1 MSSSEGSFNA
11 YDEEKGPAV
20 DAVKVTEAKDFKRV
34 ESGPLAKL
42 WDIVLWLDEKF
53 GVEVR
58 GVERVPESER
68 HHYSIMDAGWLWMS
82 ANMTISTV
90 SLGTLSN
97 SIYGMG
103 LTDAALVIVFFN
115 LLCTLPVG
123 LFSTWGMQSGLR
135 QMMIGR
141 FSFGWLWIYFPVL
154 LNCLACLGWSCINS
168 IAGAQA
174 LAAVAG
180 HDSPHKLPV
189 AVGIVIIAIVTMF
202 VALFGYRYVHL
213 FERYAS
219 IPVFVILCILLGQAA
234 PHVTASISPPGTAT
248 AASCLSYGAT
258 VAGFALGW
266 TSLAADYT
274 VNFPADSSKVKVFFY
289 TYTGLNL
296 PLIFCE
302 VIGAVLMHT
311 FEKKPS
317 WEQAYNVDHFG
328 GLLGAPLTGPMG
340 GFGKF
345 LLVILAM
352 SIVANNIPNM
362 YSFALTFQ
370 TLGSQAQK
378 IPRMFLVILGTGIYI
393 AVAIPGASSFEDF
406 LDLMLVILSYWL
418 AIYSCILIEE
428 FFIFRQG
435 SFTKGFDLER
445 YNDLSALP
453 IGLAAFGATAI
464 GACGAVLG
472 MAQVWWIGPIA
483 KAIEPKFGADIGF
496 LLSFG
501 FSGVAYPPLR
511 YLERKYFG
519 K

>member
-1 MSSSEGSFNA
+1 MSSDGSLNA
-11 YDEEKGPAV
+11 YDEEKGPAF
-20 DAVKVTEAKDFKRV
+20 DAVKVTEASDFKRV
-34 ESGPLAKL
+34 QTGPLAKL
-42 WDIVLWLDEKF
+42 WDVVLWLDQKF

-68 HHYSIMDAGWLWMS
+68 RHYSIMDAGWLWMS

-90 SLGTLSN
+90 SLGTLSS

-141 FSFGWLWIYFPVL
+141 FSFGYVWIYFPIL
-154 LNCLACLGWSCINS
+154 LNCLACIGWSCINS

-189 AVGIVIIAIVTMF
+189 AAGIVIIAIVTMF

-219 IPVFVILCILLGQAA
+219 IPVFIILCILLGQAA
-234 PHVTASISPPGTAT
+234 PYVTSSISPPGTAT

-289 TYTGLNL
+289 TYTGLNV

-302 VIGAVLMHT
+302 TIGALLMHT
-311 FEKKPS
+311 WTQKTT
-317 WEQAYNVDHFG
+317 WEDAYHADEFG
-328 GLLGAPLTGPMG
+328 GLLGAPLVGPMG

-370 TLGSQAQK
+370 AFGSYAQA

-393 AVAIPGASSFEDF
+393 AVAIAGANSFEQF

-428 FFIFRQG
+428 HFIFRKG
-435 SFTKGFDLER
+435 SFQKGYALER
-445 YNDLSALP
+445 YNDTSALP
-453 IGLAAFGATAI
+453 VGFAAFFATAV
-464 GACGAVLG
+464 GAAGAVLG
-472 MAQVWWIGPIA
+472 MSQVWFSGPIA
-483 KAIEPKFGADIGF
+483 LAIEPKFGADVGF

-501 FSGVAYPPLR
+501 FAGVAYPPAR
-511 YLERKYFG
+511 YLERKFMG

>member
-11 YDEEKGPAV
+11 YDEEKSPEV
-20 DAVKVTEAKDFKRV
+20 VKVTEAKDFKRV
-34 ESGPLAKL
+34 QSGPLAKL

-58 GVERVPESER
+58 GVERVPETER
-68 HHYSIMDAGWLWMS
+68 HHASIMDAGWLWMS

-115 LLCTLPVG
+115 LLCTLPVA
-123 LFSTWGMQSGLR
+123 LFSTWGMSSGLR

-141 FSFGWLWIYFPVL
+141 FSFGWLWIYFPII
-154 LNCLACLGWSCINS
+154 LNCLACIGWSCINS

-189 AVGIVIIAIVTMF
+189 PVGIVIIAIVTMF

-234 PHVTASISPPGTAT
+234 PYVTASISPPGTAT

-274 VNFPADSSKVKVFFY
+274 VNFVPSSKVKVFFY
-289 TYTGLNL
+289 TYVGLNA

-302 VIGAVLMHT
+302 TIGAVLMHT
-311 FEKKPS
+311 FDQKATWK
-317 WEQAYNVDHFG
+317 QAYEVDEFG
-328 GLLGAPLTGPMG
+328 GLLGAPLIGPMG

-345 LLVILAM
+345 LLVVLAM

-370 TLGSQAQK
+370 TLGTYAQR
-378 IPRMFLVILGTGIYI
+378 IPRLFLVILGTGIYI
-393 AVAIPGASSFEDF
+393 AVAIPGASSFESF

-418 AIYSCILIEE
+418 AIYSVILIEE
-428 FFIFRQG
+428 HFIFR
-435 SFTKGFDLER
+435 KGDFHKGYDLER

-453 IGLAAFGATAI
+453 MGLAAFGATAA
-464 GACGAVLG
+464 GAAGATLA

-483 KAIEPKFGADIGF
+483 KAIEPMFGADIGF
-496 LLSFG
+496 ELSFA
-501 FSGVAYPPLR
+501 FAGVVYPPLR
-511 YLERKYFG
+511 YLERKYTG